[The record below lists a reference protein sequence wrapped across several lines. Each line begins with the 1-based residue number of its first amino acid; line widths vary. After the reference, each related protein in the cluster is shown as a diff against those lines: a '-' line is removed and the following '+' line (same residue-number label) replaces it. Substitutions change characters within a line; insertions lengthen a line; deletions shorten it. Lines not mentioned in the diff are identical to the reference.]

1 VTIVARRA
9 THEHEL
15 DELRLALRDMLAAH
29 RRLRGRD
36 GRQPGSIGYAQYPLL
51 AALRREGELT
61 SSGLAGAADLAP
73 ATVTQML
80 DVLEAAG
87 LVQRQRDSADRR
99 VVLVRLTAL
108 GRRSY
113 DAKHAELVAAWNH
126 ELSDLDTESLRAA
139 SVVLQRLGA
148 FLDGL

>member
-1 VTIVARRA
+1 VTTVARRA
-9 THEHEL
+9 THEHAV
-15 DELRLALRDMLAAH
+15 DGLRLALRDMLAAH

-36 GRQPGSIGYAQYPLL
+36 GRQPGAIGYAQYPLL
-51 AALRREGELT
+51 AALCREGELT
-61 SSGLAGAADLAP
+61 SSGLASAADLAP

-80 DVLEAAG
+80 DALEAAG
-87 LVQRQRDSADRR
+87 LVERQRDSADRR
-99 VVLVRLTAL
+99 VVLVRLTER
-108 GRRSY
+108 GRSSY

-126 ELSDLDTESLRAA
+126 ELSDLDTESLQAA